1 MVYFDWNEDTTAE
14 QVKANLRAAV
24 AQEKERTGKFYVK
37 LPFEK
42 RCARDDCRWN
52 IGPDRLT
59 RCVQLSHRRRGKNKD
74 LEALL
79 EIPEHELVDI
89 IAPEVT
95 RRLEEWITELHDY
108 WDGEPVKEG
117 PDEGA

>member
-1 MVYFDWNEDTTAE
+1 MSYENWNKETTLE
-14 QVKANLRAAV
+14 QVKADVAEARAG
-24 AQEKERTGKFYVK
+24 EGRTGYFYVK

-59 RCVQLSHRRRGKNKD
+59 RCVQLSHRRGGKNKD